1 MDSVDFDIFA
11 IAAIKEVIIVIFIIS
26 LIPIYNKVLK
36 LYRFVKVYFY
46 KKGAKKL
53 QLHPC
58 MKFAKYCPV
67 NNISIYMGHYSANF
81 VKLRFFLLH
90 SYKR

>member
-58 MKFAKYCPV
+58 MKI
-67 NNISIYMGHYSANF
+67 ISK
-81 VKLRFFLLH
+81 VT
-90 SYKR
+90 